1 MYTTQYNYFHDRPI
15 NEFDTKFY
23 KISLNERKLIQVKSY
38 KTLCF
43 EIFYKNIIPFCL
55 KIFHV
60 STFRVTF
67 STSIQTFKMKKG
79 DNFSTL
85 RITGTSEMLLA

>member
-43 EIFYKNIIPFCL
+43 EIFHKNTVTVLPKDFSCKYIQGD
-55 KIFHV
+55 IFNIN
-60 STFRVTF
+60 SDF
-67 STSIQTFKMKKG
+67 
-79 DNFSTL
+79 
-85 RITGTSEMLLA
+85 